1 MASTANYQINYGVKA
16 RTLSTYCTTVKVFFT
31 SHAPDRRAR
40 AVVSSRLSL
49 GEGEIKE
56 NMEHGDIRLWAMVMA
71 MAMGYGVMV
80 WDIHGGYSYG
90 DRHGTWT
97 WALHR

>member
-1 MASTANYQINYGVKA
+1 MASIANYQINYGVKA
-16 RTLSTYCTTVKVFFT
+16 CTLSTYCTTVKSIFFT

-56 NMEHGDIRLWAMVMA
+56 NMEHGDIRLWAMGYGYGLWGYG
-71 MAMGYGVMV
+71 MGYSWGIFIWGWGRT
-80 WDIHGGYSYG
+80 WDMG
-90 DRHGTWT
+90 
-97 WALHR
+97 LHR